1 MERAGR
7 ARVTRELSP
16 HPIAAPP
23 VAIAPGRP
31 VVRAAINDYRAP
43 WRHELAPARLEPD
56 TGPLESGTRRW
67 RGEAVRL

>member
-16 HPIAAPP
+16 HPIAAPQ

-43 WRHELAPARLEPD
+43 WRHQLVPAQPEQETAPL
-56 TGPLESGTRRW
+56 GPGHLGR
-67 RGEAVRL
+67 VRL